1 MLKLQNLILDALL
14 ENAVSQETNNSIRS
28 EAHSRLHELEK
39 GLAKAYLT
47 LAVLE
52 SSFRDDSLA
61 KLKIEI
67 ALLLNNPK
75 HDRRNLTLQENVELR
90 RNELNSTMIKA
101 IKCLKISKD
110 SVSSRRLHLLRL
122 NLEELLKGGAVCI
135 KSE

>member
-14 ENAVSQETNNSIRS
+14 ENAVSQETNNPSLS
-28 EAHSRLHELEK
+28 EGNGRLHDLEK

-75 HDRRNLTLQENVELR
+75 HDHRNLTLQEKVELR
-90 RNELNSTMIKA
+90 HHELTSTVVNA
-101 IKCLKISKD
+101 IKCLRASKD
-110 SVSSRRLHLLRL
+110 SVSSKRLHLLRL
-122 NLEELLKGGAVCI
+122 NLEKLLKGGVMC
-135 KSE
+135 SQ

>member
-14 ENAVSQETNNSIRS
+14 ENAVSQETNNPSLS
-28 EAHSRLHELEK
+28 EGNGRLHDLEK

-75 HDRRNLTLQENVELR
+75 HDHRNLTLQEKVELR
-90 RNELNSTMIKA
+90 HHELISTVVNA
-101 IKCLKISKD
+101 IKCLRASKD
-110 SVSSRRLHLLRL
+110 SVSSKRLHLLRL
-122 NLEELLKGGAVCI
+122 NLEELLKGGVMC
-135 KSE
+135 SQ

>member
-14 ENAVSQETNNSIRS
+14 ENAVSQETNNPSLS
-28 EAHSRLHELEK
+28 EGNGRLHDLEK

-67 ALLLNNPK
+67 AFLLNNPK
-75 HDRRNLTLQENVELR
+75 HDHRNLTLQEKVELR
-90 RNELNSTMIKA
+90 HHELTSTVVNA
-101 IKCLKISKD
+101 IKCLRASKD
-110 SVSSRRLHLLRL
+110 SVSSKRLHLLRL
-122 NLEELLKGGAVCI
+122 NLEKLLKGGVMC
-135 KSE
+135 SQ

>member
-14 ENAVSQETNNSIRS
+14 ENAESQETNNSTRS
-28 EAHSRLHELEK
+28 EEHSRLHELEK

-61 KLKIEI
+61 TLKIEI
-67 ALLLNNPK
+67 ALLLSNPK
-75 HDRRNLTLQENVELR
+75 NDHRNLTLQENVELR
-90 RNELNSTMIKA
+90 RNELNSAMIKA